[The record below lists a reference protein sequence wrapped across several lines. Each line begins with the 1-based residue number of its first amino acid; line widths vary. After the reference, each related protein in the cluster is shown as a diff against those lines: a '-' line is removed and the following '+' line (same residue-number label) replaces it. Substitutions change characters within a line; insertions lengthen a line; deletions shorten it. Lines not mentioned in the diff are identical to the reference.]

1 MVGGDAA
8 EEAEMAAVA
17 MAEAMPEEE
26 EVAEAGV
33 EAEEEVAVEEA
44 VEPHP
49 LIPMTQE
56 GATLQQSGE
65 T

>member
-8 EEAEMAAVA
+8 EEVEVAAVA
-17 MAEAMPEEE
+17 VAEAMPEEE

-33 EAEEEVAVEEA
+33 EAEAAEEA
-44 VEPHP
+44 AEPHP

-56 GATLQQSGE
+56 GATPQQSGE
-65 T
+65 A

>member
-8 EEAEMAAVA
+8 EEAEMAVVAV
-17 MAEAMPEEE
+17 AEAMPEEE

-33 EAEEEVAVEEA
+33 EAEAVEEA
-44 VEPHP
+44 AEPHP

-56 GATLQQSGE
+56 RATLQQSGE
-65 T
+65 A